1 MGKRLDGGVLMVFA
15 VTLLFLSVLSTFMVF
30 GSGFDWDP
38 DDYPP
43 EYWQAEIPQRQW
55 IMAIGVAVPA
65 ASMATAAAS
74 MFALPRRPVRIIAG
88 GLVAVLAL
96 VPFVVSW
103 YLGGEAVSK
112 AQYWAAYTDPGSY
125 RR

>member
-38 DDYPP
+38 DDYSPQ
-43 EYWQAEIPQRQW
+43 YWEAEIPKRQW

-74 MFALPRRPVRIIAG
+74 MFALPRRRVRIIFG

-103 YLGGEAVSK
+103 YLGDDAVSS
-112 AQYWAAYTDPGSY
+112 AQYWAYKSQGSY
-125 RR
+125 PR